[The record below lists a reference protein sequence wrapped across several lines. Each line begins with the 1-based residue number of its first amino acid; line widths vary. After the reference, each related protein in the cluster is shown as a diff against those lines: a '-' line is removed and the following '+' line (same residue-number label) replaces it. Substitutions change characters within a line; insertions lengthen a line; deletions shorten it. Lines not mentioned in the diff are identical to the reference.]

1 MSQTTVSEIQLNRL
15 PSRNP
20 HLLWKLFLAMV
31 LTGCGAVAL
40 ELPWGTL
47 STGDFLPW
55 ALPTAAGLGACM
67 LFMLSLGIQRR
78 WLKWILC
85 GVPGWLVFLLC
96 NPQKIWQ
103 GILLWV
109 NCLFSRYNELHQGG
123 LALFQ
128 VEPDAEMIQAVSVTA
143 AFFLGY
149 EICWIVRQR
158 KAWIAVLTGMALLL
172 FQLAFSWLSPWLC
185 TFYLLALLGW
195 YLTDGGERMTRR
207 GIGLWGL
214 LALFFLVVT
223 AFLPDGE
230 VTAIT
235 NLRQAMAQEIH
246 VLRYGE
252 DVLPQGEL
260 SQAAKLKAGEEEL
273 LTVKTGQEKTL
284 YLRGFVGAGYQDGV
298 WEPLPDSAYAGTY
311 AGLLNWLGSLDFDPL
326 TQVAQYEALCDEE
339 TAPEENRL
347 WIQNVGASRYYLY
360 LPVSTMEIG
369 MSSAKE
375 EKDTRF
381 GATGIRGNDV
391 YAVTEKSS
399 PKPAELTV
407 REQWV
412 ANPQTDAQKQYVEA
426 EAMYR
431 EFVYETYTEVAPAW
445 KPLLEELF
453 WKDYESKS
461 DSIYSALNRVRNVL
475 GTQTGYAAVPEF
487 AENQSGEEQLR
498 AFLSGNRS
506 GNEVFY
512 ATAAAQAL
520 RCVGIPT
527 RYVEGY
533 YLSAEEIAGKPDGNV
548 TLTGKNAH
556 AWIEV
561 YFDGIGWLPVDVT
574 PGYYYDAVTLQQLIA
589 LPDTVRKT
597 AALEGGNDSVNDIS
611 QGGDSVLKLPEPEI
625 VVRSMAL
632 VLLGLAA
639 ILVIAVVLG
648 FLGLELARF
657 IMVKRA
663 EHHFRKA
670 QPGEQ
675 IRMLKERLYT
685 LLALRGIQATMGVET
700 DKVDEGLQQKLPTV
714 HAGEYTRVVFLLE
727 KVIYGEI
734 PLQAYELRT
743 VNTLL
748 EKLSAVEHPGV
759 EPLYWRIHYS
769 CFRERKKKAWL

>member
-1 MSQTTVSEIQLNRL
+1 MSQTTVSEIQLNRVAHRD
-15 PSRNP
+15 S
-20 HLLWKLFLAMV
+20 HFLWKLFLAMV
-31 LTGCGAVAL
+31 LTGCGVTAL
-40 ELPWGTL
+40 ALPWGTL
-47 STGDFLPW
+47 STGDFLPL
-55 ALPTAAGLGACM
+55 AVGMTACVI
-67 LFMLSLGIQRR
+67 FMASLGIQRR
-78 WLKWILC
+78 WLKWTLC
-85 GVPGWLVFLLC
+85 AVPGWLVFLLC

-128 VEPDAEMIQAVSVTA
+128 VVSGGDSIRAVSVAA

-158 KAWIAVLTGMALLL
+158 KVWIAVLTGMALLL
-172 FQLAFSWLSPWLC
+172 FQLAFSWLSPWVC

-207 GIGLWGL
+207 GMGLWAL

-235 NLRQAMAQEIH
+235 NLRQAMAQDIH

-252 DVLPQGEL
+252 DVFPQGEL
-260 SQAAKLKAGEEEL
+260 SQAAKLKTGEGEF

-284 YLRGFVGAGYQDGV
+284 YLRGFVGADYEDGV

-311 AGLLNWLGSLDFDPL
+311 AGLLNWLGSLGFDPL
-326 TQVAQYEALCDEE
+326 TQVAQYETLCDEE
-339 TAPEENRL
+339 TGPEENRL
-347 WIQNVGASRYYLY
+347 WIQNLGASRYYLY
-360 LPVSTMEIG
+360 LPVSTAEIG
-369 MSSAKE
+369 VSSVKE

-391 YAVTEKSS
+391 YVVTEKSS
-399 PKPAELTV
+399 SKPAELTV

-412 ANPQTDAQKQYVEA
+412 SNPRTDAQKQYVQA

-431 EFVYETYTEVAPAW
+431 EFVYETYTEVFPAW
-445 KPLLEELF
+445 KPLLEEMF
-453 WKDYESKS
+453 WKDYAPKS
-461 DSIYSALNRVRNVL
+461 DSVYSALNQVRNVL
-475 GTQTGYAAVPEF
+475 STQTGYMAVPEF
-487 AENQSGEEQLR
+487 AESQSGEERLQS
-498 AFLSGNRS
+498 FLSGTRS

-533 YLSAEEIAGKPDGNV
+533 YLSAEEIAGKPDGTV

-597 AALEGGNDSVNDIS
+597 AAMEGGNDSVSEIS
-611 QGGDSVLKLPEPEI
+611 QGGENAPKLSQPEI

-639 ILVIAVVLG
+639 ILVIGVVLG

-657 IMVKRA
+657 LLVKRG
-663 EHHFRKA
+663 EHRFRKA
-670 QPGEQ
+670 QPVEQ
-675 IRMLKERLYT
+675 TRMLKERLYI
-685 LLALRGIQATMGVET
+685 LLALRGIQATMGVDTDEV
-700 DKVDEGLQQKLPTV
+700 DKVLQQKLPTV
-714 HAGEYTRVVFLLE
+714 HEGEYARVVFLLE

-743 VNTLL
+743 VNKLL

-759 EPLYWRIHYS
+759 EPLYWRIRYS
-769 CFRERKKKAWL
+769 CFRGRKKKAWV